1 MITKYGPTSSENCF
15 LCFSLAQ
22 RVENIETISG
32 AINKKVTLVLRKLE
46 LLEDDQNK
54 KKRTLSKLMDS
65 FVDGEDE
72 MEDDDEVYEEEYDDD
87 DDMGD
92 DDMGDDDM
100 DDEEEDDSDEMGD
113 DEM

>member
-1 MITKYGPTSSENCF
+1 M
-15 LCFSLAQ
+15 
-22 RVENIETISG
+22 ENIETISG

-72 MEDDDEVYEEEYDDD
+72 MDDEDEVFEEEED

-100 DDEEEDDSDEMGD
+100 DDDDEDDSDEMGD